1 MRELAVVAVC
11 VAAFLWVVSQI
22 YTDMREHEEEAA
34 TRGQAGADE
43 AGPRA
48 PAERRDPLERLLNF
62 R

>member
-34 TRGQAGADE
+34 REDKLAQMKRDHAHRLNVETRWSD
-43 AGPRA
+43 
-48 PAERRDPLERLLNF
+48 
-62 R
+62 